1 MFMHLEEQ
9 VLKQG
14 VNLVTIG
21 GIVYGIHLGMKRSNF
36 FFLEIANFVAVVY
49 YSRNVLKCMVA
60 NELNFMGDKECSL
73 SPYKEILADNFR

>member
-36 FFLEIANFVAVVY
+36 LLGNCQFCSCCLLFP
-49 YSRNVLKCMVA
+49 KCPEMYGRQRIK
-60 NELNFMGDKECSL
+60 FYG
-73 SPYKEILADNFR
+73 R